1 MKTLD
6 LQTNQITDNSP
17 LQNLLNLEQINL
29 IENEVI
35 DLSPLS
41 NMTELKWLTMYNN
54 FVSDLNPLT
63 TLLNLERI
71 EAETIKSQTSPPLF
85 KDLSTAWKQSISKII
100 FLILLKDQKI

>member
-1 MKTLD
+1 
-6 LQTNQITDNSP
+6 
-17 LQNLLNLEQINL
+17 
-29 IENEVI
+29 
-35 DLSPLS
+35 
-41 NMTELKWLTMYNN
+41 MTELKWLTMDNN